1 MKDEAR
7 SVSNCFSETPS
18 MHSDSWPP
26 ILDVICPVCGFNY
39 NQIRNQKLIDGKDDY
54 QAWEGRG
61 DVVKLL
67 FVGECGAEWHMCF
80 GFHKGTT
87 YAYAEVLRSCRE
99 DKADEAL
106 SASIV
111 RVYFIEAIGLGK
123 IKIGRTKNDVM
134 ERLRALS
141 TGSPCQLRLLGHID
155 GDHSTERSLHQK
167 FSHIR
172 MDREWF
178 HGTQELLEFISKNA
192 IPPASSD

>member
-1 MKDEAR
+1 MVCAE
-7 SVSNCFSETPS
+7 
-18 MHSDSWPP
+18 WPR

-39 NQIRNQKLIDGKDDY
+39 TRIQNQKLIDGNDDY
-54 QAWEGRG
+54 QAWAGRG
-61 DVVKLL
+61 DVAKLL

-87 YAYAEVLRSCRE
+87 YAYAEVLRSCKDSGDD
-99 DKADEAL
+99 DKPRAPV
-106 SASIV
+106 V

-123 IKIGRTKNDVM
+123 IKIGRTKGDVM

-141 TGSPCQLRLLGHID
+141 TGSPCKLRLLGHID
-155 GDHSTERSLHQK
+155 GDHSTELTLHQQ

-178 HGTQELLEFISKNA
+178 HGTQELLDFIARNA
-192 IPPASSD
+192 LPPSGTQGGEVG

>member
-1 MKDEAR
+1 MVCAE
-7 SVSNCFSETPS
+7 
-18 MHSDSWPP
+18 WPQ

-39 NQIRNQKLIDGKDDY
+39 SRIQNQKLIDGNDDY
-54 QAWEGRG
+54 QAWAGRG

-87 YAYAEVLRSCRE
+87 YAYAEVLRSCK
-99 DKADEAL
+99 DSGDNDEPRAPV
-106 SASIV
+106 V

-123 IKIGRTKNDVM
+123 IKIGRTKGDVM

-141 TGSPCQLRLLGHID
+141 TGSPCKLRLLGHID
-155 GDHSTERSLHQK
+155 GDHSTERTLHQQ

-178 HGTQELLEFISKNA
+178 HGTQELLDFIGKNA
-192 IPPASSD
+192 TPPTSSD